1 MHSCR
6 FADFAFTACAFGG
19 LHWHTRGVYRCL
31 LVVTGVYRCFLV
43 FVGVVTMSH
52 TVLILFD
59 FAPFVRDIPD
69 GREDERYVLGSFISI
84 KQGI

>member
-1 MHSCR
+1 M
-6 FADFAFTACAFGG
+6 
-19 LHWHTRGVYRCL
+19 
-31 LVVTGVYRCFLV
+31 VTGVYRCFLV